1 MTLEENS
8 MRLALVTGGTR
19 GIGEGICEQLLEHG
33 YKVVTSYLSSDDK
46 AEQLYRRTGIECY
59 KFDIADYAACAE
71 AVEKIKS
78 KYGDISVL
86 VNNAGIVRDN
96 TMRNMPVEDWQSV
109 LNTNL
114 GGVFNLCRL
123 LFPDMVK
130 NNYGRIINISS
141 LVGQCGGYGQVNY
154 VSAKAGILG
163 MTKALAIEGARFG
176 VTVNAIAPGYIATDM
191 LSGIPDR
198 VMEKIITRI
207 PVGRLGHVSDIARAV
222 VFLAAEDAGFMTGS
236 TISVNGGQDMH

>member
-1 MTLEENS
+1 

-19 GIGEGICEQLLEHG
+19 GIGEGICEQLLEQG
-33 YKVVTSYLSSDDK
+33 YKVVTSYLSNDAK
-46 AEQLYRRTGIECY
+46 AEQLHRRTGIECF
-59 KFDIADYAACAE
+59 KFDISDYAACAE

-78 KYGDISVL
+78 KYGEISVL

-123 LFPDMVK
+123 IFPDMVK
-130 NNYGRIINISS
+130 SNYGRIINISS
-141 LVGQCGGYGQVNY
+141 LVGQAGGYGQVNY

-176 VTVNAIAPGYIATDM
+176 VTVNAIAPGYVATDM
-191 LSGIPDR
+191 LNGIPER
-198 VMEKIITRI
+198 VMEKILTKI
-207 PVGRLGHVSDIARAV
+207 PVGRLGQVAEIARAV

-236 TISVNGGQDMH
+236 TISINGGQDMH

>member
-1 MTLEENS
+1 

-19 GIGEGICEQLLEHG
+19 GIGEGICEHLLEHG
-33 YKVVTSYLSSDDK
+33 YKVVTSYLSSDAK
-46 AEQLYRRTGIECY
+46 AEQLTKRTGIECF
-59 KFDIADYAACAE
+59 KFDIADYAACAD

-78 KYGDISVL
+78 KYGEISVL

-96 TMRNMPVEDWQSV
+96 TMRNMPVDDWQSV
-109 LNTNL
+109 INTNL

-141 LVGQCGGYGQVNY
+141 LVGQAGGYGQVNY

-163 MTKALAIEGARFG
+163 MTKALAIEGAKFG
-176 VTVNAIAPGYIATDM
+176 VTVNAIAPGYVATDM
-191 LSGIPDR
+191 LNGIPER
-198 VMEKIITRI
+198 VMEKILTRI
-207 PVGRLGHVSDIARAV
+207 PVGRLGQVSEIARAV
-222 VFLAAEDAGFMTGS
+222 AFLAAEEAGFMTGS
-236 TISVNGGQDMH
+236 TISINGGQDMH